1 MSFFEKSGDESRF
14 RKTEYLKLTPGTHTI
29 RIVQNVG
36 KKYYQ
41 HWLGMGVECLGE
53 ACPQCKQNKRIID
66 DIGGDP
72 QEAYKYASSNK
83 VDGFVG
89 KQARGAVNVLDR
101 TPIKVCPNCQTEN
114 RPANNVF
121 AAACSSCGQLITEVE
136 PNITN
141 NIKVFSRAASVFEQI
156 DDLDRA
162 VLDKEGEPRGVTNF
176 DLNLHVVGNNTVPV
190 PADNYEVLEVDEE
203 KFFDLENVV
212 VNFTVEEMEQ
222 RMKGASFKEIF
233 QSRRSE
239 SEAYGDAEES
249 AVEVDKEKVVEIES
263 EIESMFE

>member
-1 MSFFEKSGDESRF
+1 MSFFEKTGDESRF
-14 RKTEYLKLTPGTHTI
+14 RKTEYLKLTPGTHTV

-53 ACPQCKQNKRIID
+53 ACPQCKQNKLIVD

-72 QEAYKYASSNK
+72 QEAYRQASK
-83 VDGFVG
+83 VDGFVAR
-89 KQARGAVNVLDR
+89 QARGAVNVLDR
-101 TPIKVCPNCQTEN
+101 TPIKVCPNCKTEN

-121 AAACSSCGQLITEVE
+121 SAACSSCGQLITEVE

-162 VLDKEGEPRGVTNF
+162 VLDKEGEPRGITNF
-176 DLNLHVVGNNTVPV
+176 DLLLHVVGNNTVPV
-190 PADNYEVLEVDEE
+190 PADNYDVLEVDEE
-203 KFFDLENVV
+203 NLFDLDNVV
-212 VNFTVEEMEQ
+212 INFTVEEIEQ

-233 QSRRSE
+233 QSRKSE
-239 SEAYGDAEES
+239 VYEGEEA
-249 AVEVDKEKVVEIES
+249 AVEVDKEKVAEVES